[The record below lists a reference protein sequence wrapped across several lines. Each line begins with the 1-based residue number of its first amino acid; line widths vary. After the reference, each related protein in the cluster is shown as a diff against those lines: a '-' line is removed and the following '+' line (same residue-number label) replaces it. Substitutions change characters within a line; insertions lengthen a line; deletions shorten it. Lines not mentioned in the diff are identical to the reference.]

1 MKHTRAIAW
10 AATGL
15 GWLAAVF
22 FLGTGIGGVQSIVD
36 AGRTIPAALNLAMAA
51 LCFGAA
57 YNLFSNGRLAKPLVI
72 PIVVLA
78 LLHLVNIFTFLLF
91 AARIQFDFLA
101 PLYLLS
107 AFIPTNTGFT
117 SWIPGYFNLFLLPVL
132 SLLLP
137 FFGGNE
143 EKADQA
149 GHDFQQDC

>member
-10 AATGL
+10 TATGM
-15 GWLAAVF
+15 GWLAAFF
-22 FLGTGIGGVQSIVD
+22 FLGSTIGGVQWI
-36 AGRTIPAALNLAMAA
+36 AHTGRTVPAALNLAMAA

-57 YNLFSNGRLAKPLVI
+57 YRLFSSGRLAKGLVI

-78 LLHLVNIFTFLLF
+78 LLHLVNILTFLLF
-91 AARIQFDFLA
+91 AARVQAGFLT
-101 PLYLLS
+101 PLFLLS

-117 SWIPGYFNLFLLPVL
+117 AWIPGYFNLFLLPAL

-143 EKADQA
+143 EKAA
-149 GHDFQQDC
+149 

>member
-1 MKHTRAIAW
+1 MKHTRAMAW

-15 GWLAAVF
+15 GWLAAFF
-22 FLGTGIGGVQSIVD
+22 FLGSTIGGVQWI
-36 AGRTIPAALNLAMAA
+36 AHTGRTIPAALNLVMVA

-57 YNLFSNGRLAKPLVI
+57 YSLFSGRRLARGLVI

-91 AARIQFDFLA
+91 AARVQAGFLT
-101 PLYLLS
+101 PLFLLS

-117 SWIPGYFNLFLLPVL
+117 VWIPGYFNLFLLPAL

-143 EKADQA
+143 EAA
-149 GHDFQQDC
+149 GTVVL